1 MVRTRTWITS
11 NSPRY
16 TDTDLDP
23 YSARKGLLWSHIGW
37 MLVKPRI
44 TPGRADVRDLSQ
56 NKVIQWQRRNYF
68 ILALVFGILVPWFIP
83 GYFWGDWRGGLY
95 ISGFLR
101 ITAVHHV
108 RTFPF
113 IPLLIPDS

>member
-1 MVRTRTWITS
+1 
-11 NSPRY
+11 
-16 TDTDLDP
+16 
-23 YSARKGLLWSHIGW
+23 

-113 IPLLIPDS
+113 IPLRIPDS